1 MIAFLDIED
10 FSVFRKVDGGVTTEI
25 VDSFFVNLMRKWFI
39 FQDSGDSGIEI
50 GGVEINVGKE
60 EYDDTLSEGFSE
72 EMSGKPIMF
81 TSEVIDGVEHLIA
94 YSLDFEV
101 EPKFLDGGA
110 EFEVSKNPD
119 VTNDGD
125 GFIKK
130 LDGGAL
136 SDSDVGLTWVILI
149 DDGQVLD
156 SSGDALPLKLP
167 GPIADLAFSPIQE
180 NFPSPFLLFGKK
192 DIS

>member
-1 MIAFLDIED
+1 MVIFLDIED
-10 FSVFRKVDGGVTTEI
+10 FKVFRKVDGGATTEI

-50 GGVEINVGKE
+50 NGVDVNEGKE

-72 EMSGKPIMF
+72 EMVGKPIMF
-81 TSEVIDGVEHLIA
+81 TSEVIEGEEHLIA
-94 YSLDFEV
+94 YALDFEID
-101 EPKFLDGGA
+101 PKFLDGGS

-130 LDGGAL
+130 LDGGLL
-136 SDSDVGLTWVILI
+136 SDPNVGLTWTILV
-149 DDGQVLD
+149 DDGQVLQD
-156 SSGDALPLKLP
+156 ELPLKLS
-167 GPIADLAFSPIQE
+167 GPLNDLGSSQE
-180 NFPSPFLLFGKK
+180 NFPSPFMLFRQK